1 MEIAVVGNSDFT
13 MGFRLAGIKNI
24 YETNGNDNLVPQVQQ
39 VLKER
44 DVGILVI
51 HNDDLASLPEQL
63 QITLDELVTPTTI
76 AVGGAGESTNLR
88 DKIKQAVGVDL
99 WK

>member
-1 MEIAVVGNSDFT
+1 
-13 MGFRLAGIKNI
+13 
-24 YETNGNDNLVPQVQQ
+24 VPQVQK

-51 HNDDLASLPEQL
+51 HNDDLTSLPEQL

-76 AVGGAGESTNLR
+76 AIGGAGESTNLR

>member
-13 MGFRLAGIKNI
+13 MGFRLVGIKNI
-24 YETNGNDNLVPQVQQ
+24 YETNGNDGLVPQVQK

-51 HNDDLASLPEQL
+51 HNDDLTSLPEQL
-63 QITLDELVTPTTI
+63 KITLDELVTPTTI
-76 AVGGAGESTNLR
+76 AIGGAGESTNLR